1 MVGVRRL
8 LSCVLLLVVA
18 MAGLTV
24 VSAPAQAADTGNPDP
39 QTGRIVSDEPGQPA
53 PNILDGSV
61 FSIAKVGN
69 TIVVG
74 GTFTQA
80 QNHNTTTTVTRKNLL
95 AFDATTGKLTS
106 FAPNPVG
113 KVWKVLLAADGK
125 SVYVA
130 GEFTSAGGK
139 AVPGHVFKVDV
150 TTGVMSSTFVAA
162 KVNGKI
168 RDLEVVGNHL
178 FVAGKFSQIGGIDQV
193 ALGSLYADTG
203 KRDPYVNMCLRGC
216 ATLSRPR
223 SPTSSRSRSTPR
235 APH

>member
-1 MVGVRRL
+1 MGKLSSFSTGGTVDVRKL
-8 LSCVLLLVVA
+8 LCSILLL
-18 MAGLTV
+18 GLLTTGFSAW
-24 VSAPAQAADTGNPDP
+24 VSSAQAADTGNPDP
-39 QTGRIVSDEPGQPA
+39 QTGRIVSDEPGQLA

-61 FSIAKVGN
+61 FSIARVGN

-80 QNHNTTTTVTRKNLL
+80 QNHNSTTTVTRNHLL

-106 FAPNPVG
+106 FAPSPAG
-113 KVWKVLLAADGK
+113 KVWKVLPASDGK

-130 GEFTSAGGK
+130 GEFTSAAGK

-150 TTGVMSSTFVAA
+150 TTGVVSTSFVAA

-178 FVAGKFSQIGGIDQV
+178 FVAGKFSQIGGIDQK
-193 ALGSLYADTG
+193 ALGTL
-203 KRDPYVNMCLRGC
+203 
-216 ATLSRPR
+216 LSRHRQAR
-223 SPTSSRSRSTPR
+223 SVRRQRLRRGS
-235 APH
+235 